1 MASKRKIVF
10 YIVLSIFSILM
21 VSFLYAFRVKI
32 IRVLTPF
39 FIAVVIAYLLKPL
52 VERLENKG
60 IPRGAGIL
68 LIYLG
73 FMVLTITS
81 VIFLVPEL
89 INNTK
94 ELMNT
99 LPDIIAEYQS
109 IFSSFISS
117 IKSSKWSKDI
127 KNVLF
132 REIQSAGEGIQAY
145 INRALKRSLTM
156 FIETL
161 TMLFD
166 FLLAMVIA
174 YYLIKDSDYFKSV
187 VLSIIP
193 GKWRK
198 GIIATGKEINMVLSK
213 FIQGQLLTAIIVG
226 VLETIGLFLVRV
238 KYPLVLGVIGGIAEI
253 IPYFGPVIG
262 AVPAVAIAL
271 IESPIKAMWTVLVY
285 VVVQQLENAYISP
298 KIIEGRLGLHPVA
311 TIMVILAG
319 GKFFGVAGMLLA
331 VPVTAILRVLIKRT
345 INAVV

>member
-99 LPDIIAEYQS
+99 LPDIIAEYQG

-117 IKSSKWSKDI
+117 IRSSKWSEDI

-187 VLSIIP
+187 ALSIIP

-298 KIIEGRLGLHPVA
+298 KIIEGGWGC
-311 TIMVILAG
+311 IL
-319 GKFFGVAGMLLA
+319 
-331 VPVTAILRVLIKRT
+331 
-345 INAVV
+345 

>member
-1 MASKRKIVF
+1 MASKRRIIF

-187 VLSIIP
+187 ALSIIP

-271 IESPIKAMWTVLVY
+271 IESPIKAMWAVLVY

>member
-187 VLSIIP
+187 ALSIIP